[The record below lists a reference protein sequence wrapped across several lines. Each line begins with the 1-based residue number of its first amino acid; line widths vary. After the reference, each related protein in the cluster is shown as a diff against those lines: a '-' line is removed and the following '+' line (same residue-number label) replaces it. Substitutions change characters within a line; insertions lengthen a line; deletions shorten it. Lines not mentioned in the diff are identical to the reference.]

1 MSEEITTAIT
11 ESVTNPKSVQTAAG
25 STVFQSIP
33 DQIAADNH
41 LASKSA
47 VANTRR
53 RGLVI
58 TKLRPPGST

>member
-41 LASKSA
+41 LAS
-47 VANTRR
+47 
-53 RGLVI
+53 
-58 TKLRPPGST
+58 